1 MTPIP
6 GRGLSVVRWRSP
18 EVTRLITRT
27 NIYNNNN
34 CRASLP
40 SQRNENAESEN
51 VSIVNENTEIGT
63 RNIGEN
69 SENESASN
77 SNNNT
82 HKQLNNSNN
91 SNSSQVSL

>member
-6 GRGLSVVRWRSP
+6 GRQGLSVVRWRSP
-18 EVTRLITRT
+18 EVTRT

-34 CRASLP
+34 NCRVSLP
-40 SQRNENAESEN
+40 SQKNENVENEN
-51 VSIVNENTEIGT
+51 VSIVNENTETGR

-69 SENESASN
+69 RGNESAN

-82 HKQLNNSNN
+82 HKQL
-91 SNSSQVSL
+91 SNSSNSSRVSL

>member
-6 GRGLSVVRWRSP
+6 GRQGRSVVRWRSP
-18 EVTRLITRT
+18 EVTRT

-34 CRASLP
+34 CRVSLP
-40 SQRNENAESEN
+40 SQKNENVENES
-51 VSIVNENTEIGT
+51 VSIVNENTETGR

-69 SENESASN
+69 RGNESAN

-82 HKQLNNSNN
+82 HKQL
-91 SNSSQVSL
+91 SNSSNSSRVSL

>member
-51 VSIVNENTEIGT
+51 VSIVNESTETGR

-69 SENESASN
+69 RGNESAN
-77 SNNNT
+77 NNNT